1 MILKMSDI
9 CKDIGNIWSRQF
21 DHRSFLSGEINSM
34 LQEFEQKR
42 KDTEVDNLFKTIENI
57 TDIKD
62 TEVDRFKQAVD
73 QVLPETNNELQ
84 QALTVCSRFSDVE
97 NKYKESDYLERAR
110 QQRKTDWDNF
120 MDYITTSYSEINS
133 LTESKEEGLQ
143 KVYSELAQK
152 LKI

>member
-1 MILKMSDI
+1 
-9 CKDIGNIWSRQF
+9 
-21 DHRSFLSGEINSM
+21 M
-34 LQEFEQKR
+34 LQEFEVKLAILRLYVLLLCIFQQKR

-97 NKYKESDYLERAR
+97 NKYKEVEQWLFYAR
-110 QQRKTDWDNF
+110 QQQIAKIR
-120 MDYITTSYSEINS
+120 SEQSALVCLLI
-133 LTESKEEGLQ
+133 
-143 KVYSELAQK
+143 
-152 LKI
+152 